1 MEAAE
6 RAIVGLRGNPTI
18 QSSAEAAASQV
29 QEAIQ
34 DLALLALSAAGQQS
48 GGSPAEAGQ
57 SAEDIL
63 AQMEALAQAQ
73 QSINRDSRALGQDP
87 GTDGRTARIEELSRT
102 QEAIASS
109 LGELSREPGAGQIPG
124 SLEALQEEAQQIAD
138 DLGGGRLD
146 GTTLERQD
154 HFLDR
159 LLSAGRTL
167 ERDGPTEER
176 EGTTAGA
183 VERRIVSPLP
193 DYLLEILSLPVP
205 PPSELDELTPGQ
217 RRLVLDY
224 FERVNRRQ
232 SGEGNP

>member
-1 MEAAE
+1 M
-6 RAIVGLRGNPTI
+6 
-18 QSSAEAAASQV
+18 
-29 QEAIQ
+29 
-34 DLALLALSAAGQQS
+34 ALLALSGAGQQT
-48 GGSPAEAGQ
+48 GGSPAEAGA
-57 SAEDIL
+57 SAEEIL

-87 GTDGRTARIEELSRT
+87 GTDGRTARLEQLART
-102 QEAIASS
+102 QESIASS
-109 LGELSREPGAGQIPG
+109 LGDLSREPGAGQIPG
-124 SLEALQEEAQQIAD
+124 SLEALAEEAQQIAEEMN
-138 DLGGGRLD
+138 GGRID
-146 GTTLERQD
+146 GTTLDRQD

-193 DYLLEILSLPVP
+193 DYLLEVLALPIP
-205 PPSELDELTPGQ
+205 APSELDALTPGQ

-232 SGEGNP
+232 AAEGNP